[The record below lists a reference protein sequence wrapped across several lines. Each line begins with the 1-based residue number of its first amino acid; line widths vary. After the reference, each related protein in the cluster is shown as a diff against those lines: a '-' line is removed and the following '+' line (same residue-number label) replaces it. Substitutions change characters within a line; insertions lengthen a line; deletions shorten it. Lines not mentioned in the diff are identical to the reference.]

1 MHNLDRGNCY
11 VLRLIEDG
19 GANRESGGGGTGGNE
34 RRMKYS
40 IEFQFVFKP
49 ARNYRLR
56 VEFVHHISDGISL
69 LCNIYFL

>member
-1 MHNLDRGNCY
+1 MET
-11 VLRLIEDG
+11 VTSRLIEDG
-19 GANRESGGGGTGGNE
+19 GANMENGVGKGGNE

-40 IEFQFVFKP
+40 IEFQFVFKL

-56 VEFVHHISDGISL
+56 VEFVNHISDGISL